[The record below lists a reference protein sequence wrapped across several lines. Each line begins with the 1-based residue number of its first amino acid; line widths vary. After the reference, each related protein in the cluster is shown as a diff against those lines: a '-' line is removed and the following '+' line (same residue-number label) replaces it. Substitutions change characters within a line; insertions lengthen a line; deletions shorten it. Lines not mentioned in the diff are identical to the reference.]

1 LISVK
6 GFSATAAYNCAITLA
21 ARRSTMSTISEF
33 LTGEHHHCDDL
44 FAAAEDDAAQK
55 NWDKAEED
63 FRLFRHS
70 TETHFEVE
78 EKILFPAFE
87 NATGMAMGP
96 TQVMR
101 VEHIQ
106 MRDVLAQMADAVAK
120 RDADQ
125 YLGLSETL
133 LMLMQQHNL
142 KEEQILYRM
151 ADQALGGESDTLIGD
166 MKALATGA

>member
-1 LISVK
+1 
-6 GFSATAAYNCAITLA
+6 
-21 ARRSTMSTISEF
+21 MSTISEF

-55 NWDKAEED
+55 NWSKADED
-63 FRLFRHS
+63 FHRFRRS

-101 VEHIQ
+101 MEHGQ
-106 MRDVLAQMADAVAK
+106 MRDVFAQMADAIAK
-120 RDADQ
+120 QDADE

-151 ADQALGGESDTLIGD
+151 ADQVLGNASDALIGD
-166 MKALATGA
+166 MKAMAEGA